1 MTPSDKQRTQRD
13 DESLRVEAQRLEALK
28 ELVRRRAYSV
38 PSEDVA
44 ARIIGHAFGV
54 AAPAGRGHS

>member
-1 MTPSDKQRTQRD
+1 MTPSDKQRTCEND
-13 DESLRVEAQRLEALK
+13 DSLQIEAQRLEALK

-44 ARIIGHAFGV
+44 AHIIGHAFGF

>member
-1 MTPSDKQRTQRD
+1 MTPSDTQRTREND
-13 DESLRVEAQRLEALK
+13 DSLQVEAQRLEALK

-54 AAPAGRGHS
+54 AAPAGHGHS

>member
-1 MTPSDKQRTQRD
+1 MTPSDQQRMTNAD
-13 DESLRVEAQRLEALK
+13 DTPRSQAQRLETLK

-44 ARIIGHAFGV
+44 ARIIGHAFGL
-54 AAPAGRGHS
+54 AAPAGHGHR